1 MINIVVA
8 ACWEHSMYL
17 ARTKA
22 SVIGPW
28 GRPHSGLA
36 WPMLVFLEP
45 SGASKRFLGLHSECM
60 PSLFVLPQTLSG
72 GSDGKKPAC
81 NARDPSSI
89 PRLGRSP
96 GEGMATHS
104 SILAWRIPRTEKH
117 GGLQSR
123 GSQGVRHDWATNT
136 NKRLCLAFYSSF
148 LAFNQNVW

>member
-1 MINIVVA
+1 MHIFWMINIVVA
-8 ACWEHSMYL
+8 ACWEHSMYP

-36 WPMLVFLEP
+36 WPVLVFLEP

-89 PRLGRSP
+89 PRLGRSLEREWQLTPVFLP
-96 GEGMATHS
+96 GEFHGRRSMVAYSPGGHKESDT
-104 SILAWRIPRTEKH
+104 TEQ
-117 GGLQSR
+117 LTQ
-123 GSQGVRHDWATNT
+123 TNV
-136 NKRLCLAFYSSF
+136 F
-148 LAFNQNVW
+148 V